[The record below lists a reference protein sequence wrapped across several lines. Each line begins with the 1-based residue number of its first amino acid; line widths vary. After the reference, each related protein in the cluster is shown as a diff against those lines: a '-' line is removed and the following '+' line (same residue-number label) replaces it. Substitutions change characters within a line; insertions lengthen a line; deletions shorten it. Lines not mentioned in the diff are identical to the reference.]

1 MAAGHDPARRGSTP
15 IVERQARRIA
25 RARSVTLAMAA
36 SFVAVAVLGALL
48 MRLLDAHDFP
58 SLGLAVWWALQT
70 FTTVGY
76 GDIVPTTVY
85 GRVVG
90 GGEMVLGISFISF
103 LTAAVT
109 STVVRRDQ
117 SEAAERQRAQE
128 AAENRN
134 IVDAIE
140 RLDERLARIESAV
153 RR

>member
-1 MAAGHDPARRGSTP
+1 MTAGDPPRTGSTP

-36 SFVAVAVLGALL
+36 SFVTVAVVGALL
-48 MRLLDAHDFP
+48 IRVLDSHDFP

-76 GDIVPTTVY
+76 GDVVPTTVY

-90 GGEMVLGISFISF
+90 GVEMVLGVSFISF

-117 SEAAERQRAQE
+117 SDVAERQRAQQ
-128 AAENRN
+128 AAENRA
-134 IVDAIE
+134 IVE
-140 RLDERLARIESAV
+140 
-153 RR
+153 